1 MAAANYLA
9 RSMSISSA
17 PAHETQ
23 HTSRTAPRVP
33 QTPIPGLGLDSIA
46 PGLGTQSIPDELVKV
61 VDQRRFAATVDVDGE
76 HLNVAYTDSDDLAM
90 FVLSHPGASIVSPQE
105 AVDAFNRRLNAATQ
119 FVPADES
126 TGDDSSTV
134 TAWRSVA
141 IAQTMTMSRK
151 AKDARRRIPHS
162 RPVVK
167 STVACV

>member
-1 MAAANYLA
+1 
-9 RSMSISSA
+9 MSISSA

-33 QTPIPGLGLDSIA
+33 QTPTPGLGLDSIA

-105 AVDAFNRRLNAATQ
+105 LSTRQPPFECRHAVRACRR
-119 FVPADES
+119 
-126 TGDDSSTV
+126 
-134 TAWRSVA
+134 
-141 IAQTMTMSRK
+141 IH
-151 AKDARRRIPHS
+151 RRR
-162 RPVVK
+162 
-167 STVACV
+167 